1 VSPIV
6 GTGVAV
12 VGVSALSLLGLLA
25 LGTEESR
32 VRALVPL
39 LTSIAAGALVGAATL
54 DLIPETLARNV
65 GWGALVVA
73 LGAGFAGFWLL
84 EQVLHTAARIR
95 SREDGGSPSRRRSHP
110 IVTLNF
116 IGDALH
122 NAADGAMIAAAF
134 LGGTRVGVIA
144 TLAIV
149 LHEIPRELGS
159 FGIFLH
165 GGLSVRRAAVYNGL
179 TGVAALA
186 GAALTLAIGMR
197 VASAA
202 TIILPVA
209 AGTFLFVAG
218 SIVRTTLRSLPS
230 ARARVRWLVLA
241 GGAFVATGA
250 ASRLG

>member
-12 VGVSALSLLGLLA
+12 LAVSALSLVGLLA
-25 LGTEESR
+25 LGRDEAR
-32 VRALVPL
+32 VRALVPV
-39 LTSIAAGALVGAATL
+39 LTSVAAGALIAAAL
-54 DLIPETLARNV
+54 VDLIPE
-65 GWGALVVA
+65 ALERHVRPVVLVA
-73 LGAGFAGFWLL
+73 AVAIGFAGFWLL
-84 EQVLHTAARIR
+84 EQALHRAARISSDR
-95 SREDGGSPSRRRSHP
+95 HGDRELPRRSQP
-110 IVTLNF
+110 IVALNF

-134 LGGTRVGVIA
+134 LAAPRVGVIA

-179 TGVAALA
+179 TGIAAMG
-186 GAALTLAIGMR
+186 GAAFTLAIGMR
-197 VASAA
+197 AVSAA

-209 AGTFLFVAG
+209 AGTFLYVAG
-218 SIVRTTLRSLPS
+218 SIVSTTLPTLPS
-230 ARARVRWLVLA
+230 ARARRQWLVLA
-241 GGAFVATGA
+241 AGGFLATA
-250 ASRLG
+250 AATRLG

>member
-1 VSPIV
+1 MSPIV

-12 VGVSALSLLGLLA
+12 LAVSSLSLLGLLA
-25 LGTEESR
+25 LSTDEAR

-39 LTSIAAGALVGAATL
+39 LTSVAAGALIGAATV
-54 DLIPETLARNV
+54 DLIPEALARHV
-65 GWGALVVA
+65 DPVVLVVA
-73 LGAGFAGFWLL
+73 VAVGFAGFWLL
-84 EQVLHTAARIR
+84 EQALHRAARI
-95 SREDGGSPSRRRSHP
+95 SRGRPGDREVPRRSQP
-110 IVTLNF
+110 IVALNF

-134 LGGTRVGVIA
+134 LAAPRVGVIA

-179 TGVAALA
+179 TGVAALG

-197 VASAA
+197 VVSAA
-202 TIILPVA
+202 TIMLPLA
-209 AGTFLFVAG
+209 AGTFLYVAG
-218 SIVRTTLRSLPS
+218 SIVRTTLPTLPS
-230 ARARVRWLVLA
+230 ARARQRWLVLA
-241 GGAFVATGA
+241 AGALLATAA